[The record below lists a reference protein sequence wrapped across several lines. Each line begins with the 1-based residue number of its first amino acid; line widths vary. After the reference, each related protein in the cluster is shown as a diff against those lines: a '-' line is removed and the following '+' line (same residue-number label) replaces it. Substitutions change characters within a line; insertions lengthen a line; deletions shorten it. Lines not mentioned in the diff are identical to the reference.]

1 MKSEFLEV
9 PYQAMSVP
17 RFYCTPPLRLGAT
30 FELPQNAAHHAHRV
44 LRLRVNDPVQVFD
57 GEGNAIDARIGEIN
71 GKQVVLHELQTC
83 MAEAASLLRI
93 TLAQAMCGSEK
104 MDWVV
109 QKATELGAAE
119 IQPVQ
124 TQRSVAKL
132 SSERAEK
139 RTAHWCSVAV
149 AACEQCGRNV
159 LPQIHAP
166 QDFGAWLAR
175 MRGAPEAKFILLPE
189 GAAALHKLPPPQSG
203 VTLLVGP
210 EGGFSEDEVK
220 MAQLAGFTPIRL
232 GRRVLR
238 TETAAIA
245 GMAALQTLWGDF
257 S

>member
-1 MKSEFLEV
+1 
-9 PYQAMSVP
+9 MSAP
-17 RFYCTPPLRLGAT
+17 RFYCTPPLHFGTA
-30 FELPQNAAHHAHRV
+30 FELPPKAAHHAHRV

-57 GEGNAIDARIGEIN
+57 GEGNALDAMISEIN
-71 GKQVVLHELQTC
+71 GKRVALGNLTPCTAEPESPLH
-83 MAEAASLLRI
+83 I
-93 TLAQAMCGSEK
+93 VLAQAMCGSEK

-139 RTAHWCSVAV
+139 RIEHWSSVAI

-159 LPQIHAP
+159 LPQLHAP
-166 QDFGAWLAR
+166 QEFSAWLAQ
-175 MRGAPEAKFILLPE
+175 MRSIPYAKFILLPE
-189 GAAALHKLPPPQSG
+189 GATALHEQPAPQG
-203 VTLLVGP
+203 KVALLIGP
-210 EGGFSEDEVK
+210 EGGFSEDEIK
-220 MAQLAGFTPIRL
+220 MAHSAGFTPIRL
-232 GRRVLR
+232 GKRVLR

-245 GMAALQTLWGDF
+245 GIAALQTLWGDF